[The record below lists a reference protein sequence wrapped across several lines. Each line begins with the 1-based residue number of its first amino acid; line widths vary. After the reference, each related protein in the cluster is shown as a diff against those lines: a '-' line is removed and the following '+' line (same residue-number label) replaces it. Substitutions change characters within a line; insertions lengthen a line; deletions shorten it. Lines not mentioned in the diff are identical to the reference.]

1 MQTRFTLETYP
12 KFSPKR
18 EPFSML
24 ILYGLGKNKAG
35 RCRNLYRVKAAWANI
50 TQRGP
55 SAGESGVLLHDCLAH
70 VHRSQRDSEVKLEP
84 KCIGSECIIVVHL
97 NSLIKNP
104 LVI

>member
-12 KFSPKR
+12 KFSPER

-24 ILYGLGKNKAG
+24 ILYGLCKNKAG
-35 RCRNLYRVKAAWANI
+35 RCRNLYGVRAAWANL

-70 VHRSQRDSEVKLEP
+70 AHQSQRDSEVKLEP
-84 KCIGSECIIVVHL
+84 KCIGSAHFLNASLLCI
-97 NSLIKNP
+97 
-104 LVI
+104 